1 MKHLLED
8 NNIRLKEDADV
19 IGRIAQAGAKV
30 ICVSK
35 QGRFN
40 GFAMRVPPP
49 EFEALMLFNS
59 LEAAGKAQAIKKLV
73 ETSKNKDDQILEV
86 EINENNHAK
95 FFQACQ
101 NSMTAITFAVS
112 ALESW
117 ANKSIAIFGQK
128 NGQPSSLII
137 ERPDKPS
144 REVISDQVPQD
155 LKIPVRVK
163 LFQLVPQVFDVA
175 PLKSSSTLRQ
185 QIDGLVEERNIVMHM
200 QQKLNL
206 SNEEVD
212 RVSFAIKLFKT
223 NSFTPSE
230 HAVNYMSYVYE
241 SSDRAVPAWLKKA
254 QSELKSLKRKL
265 R

>member
-19 IGRIAQAGAKV
+19 FGRIAKAGAKV

-35 QGRFN
+35 QGEFN

-59 LEAAGKAQAIKKLV
+59 LEAAGKAQTIKRLV
-73 ETSKNKDDQILEV
+73 ETSKNEVDQILEV
-86 EINENNHAK
+86 EVSETNHAK

-117 ANKSIAIFGQK
+117 ANKSIAILGQK
-128 NGQPSSLII
+128 NGEPSRLVI
-137 ERPDKPS
+137 ERPDKPN
-144 REVISDQVPQD
+144 REVLSDQVPQD
-155 LKIPVRVK
+155 LKIPIRVK
-163 LFQLVPQVFDVA
+163 LFQLLPQVFEVA
-175 PLKSSSTLRQ
+175 PLKASSTLRH
-185 QIDGLVEERNIVMHM
+185 QIIDLVEDRNIVMHM

-223 NSFTPSE
+223 NSFTPTE
-230 HAVNYMSYVYE
+230 HAINYMSYIYE
-241 SSDRAVPAWLKKA
+241 SSDRGVPMWLQKA